1 MQGYRPIIAIN
12 IGVLLILCVFVLH
25 FAGFHGGA
33 GQATAGN
40 VAAEVATA
48 KDATREDATAKAT
61 TGSAIAAPTDD
72 AVTVTAI
79 AGSPD
84 VILSFAGETV
94 HATPFIP
101 DFRPED
107 DTGNLVEGKS
117 GLNSNEVGIAR
128 ELYDGTTGQ
137 LRALSMTPQAVYEV
151 EQLYLDAQ
159 HRRLILKDIEKQG
172 EPANWDFFRLS
183 GTLTTTM
190 QQAKE
195 LELVTGD
202 GARRI
207 FVLAGSS
214 EFSGQ

>member
-1 MQGYRPIIAIN
+1 MQKYRLLIAIN
-12 IGVLLILCVFVLH
+12 ILALLILCVFATGFV
-25 FAGFHGGA
+25 FHGGA

-48 KDATREDATAKAT
+48 KDAVAKDTAATAT
-61 TGSAIAAPTDD
+61 TGSAAAPAADD

-79 AGSPD
+79 GGSPD

-94 HATPFIP
+94 NATPFIL
-101 DFRPED
+101 DYRPED
-107 DTGNLVEGKS
+107 DTGNLVEGER
-117 GLNSNEVGIAR
+117 GVDSNEVATAR

-137 LRALSMTPQAVYEV
+137 LRALAMTPQAVYEV

-159 HRRLILKDIEKQG
+159 HRRLIFKAIEKRG
-172 EPANWDFFRLS
+172 EPADWGFFRLS
-183 GTLTTTM
+183 SKFTSDM
-190 QQAKE
+190 EQAKK
-195 LELVTGD
+195 LELTTGD